1 MDRELVIE
9 FARVTEAAAINCAH
23 WIGRGRKNDADGAAV
38 EAMRKM
44 FDTVKISGTV
54 VIGEGEMDEAPMLYI
69 GEKVG
74 KGGPEVDIAVDPL
87 EGTNLTAKN
96 KPGAIAVMA
105 VAARGTLLHA
115 PDMYM
120 DKIAVGPKAKGAI
133 DLNLSVEDNVR
144 NVAKAMGKDIADITV
159 VVLERERHNHIIK
172 AVEAMGAR
180 VKLISDGDVSPVLL
194 TGLPGGDVDIMMGIG
209 GAPEGVLAA
218 AAVKCLGGDMQGRLV
233 PENDAETKRAHDMG
247 IDDIKKVLTLDDLV
261 ATDDVLF
268 IATGVTGGDVLKG
281 VRFTEQ
287 YAQTHTVVLRSKTG
301 TIRFLETLHDYAKKP
316 AYVKLK

>member
-1 MDRELVIE
+1 MDRELVVE

-69 GEKVG
+69 GEEVG
-74 KGGPEVDIAVDPL
+74 MGGPAVDIAVDPL

-105 VAARGTLLHA
+105 IAERGCLLHA

-120 DKIAVGPKAKGAI
+120 DKIVVGPKAKGAI
-133 DLNLSVEDNVR
+133 DINLSVEENVR
-144 NVAKAMGKDIADITV
+144 NVAKAMGKDISEITV
-159 VVLERERHNHIIK
+159 VVLERERHDHIIK
-172 AVEAMGAR
+172 AIEAMGAR

-194 TGLPGGDVDIMMGIG
+194 TGLPGGDVDMMMGIG

-233 PENDAETKRAHDMG
+233 PENDEETKRAHDMG
-247 IDDIKKVLTLDDLV
+247 ITDINKVLTLDDLV
-261 ATDDVLF
+261 ATDDVMF
-268 IATGVTGGDVLKG
+268 IATGVTTGDVLRG
-281 VRFTEQ
+281 VKFTDQ
-287 YAQTHTVVLRSKTG
+287 YAITHTVVLRSKTG
-301 TIRFLETLHDYAKKP
+301 TIRFMETLHDYDKKP
-316 AYVKLK
+316 AYVKIK

>member
-1 MDRELVIE
+1 MDRELVVE

-69 GEKVG
+69 GEEVG
-74 KGGPEVDIAVDPL
+74 MGGPAVDIAVDPL

-105 VAARGTLLHA
+105 IAERGCLLHA

-120 DKIAVGPKAKGAI
+120 DKIVVGPKAKGAI
-133 DLNLSVEDNVR
+133 DINLSVEENVR
-144 NVAKAMGKDIADITV
+144 NVAKAMGKDISEITV
-159 VVLERERHNHIIK
+159 VVLERERHDHIIK
-172 AVEAMGAR
+172 AIEAMGAR

-194 TGLPGGDVDIMMGIG
+194 TGLPGGDVDMMMGIG

-233 PENDAETKRAHDMG
+233 PENDEETKRARDMG
-247 IDDIKKVLTLDDLV
+247 ITDINKVLTLDDLV
-261 ATDDVLF
+261 ATDDVMF
-268 IATGVTGGDVLKG
+268 IATGVTTGDVLRG
-281 VRFTEQ
+281 VKFTDQ
-287 YAQTHTVVLRSKTG
+287 YAITHTVVLRSKTG
-301 TIRFLETLHDYAKKP
+301 TIRFMETLHDYDKKP

>member
-1 MDRELVIE
+1 MDRELVVE

-69 GEKVG
+69 GEEVG
-74 KGGPEVDIAVDPL
+74 MGGPAVDIAVDPL

-105 VAARGTLLHA
+105 IAERGCLLHA

-120 DKIAVGPKAKGAI
+120 DKIVVGPKAKGAI
-133 DLNLSVEDNVR
+133 DINLSVEENVR
-144 NVAKAMGKDIADITV
+144 NVAKAMGKDIAEVTV

-172 AVEAMGAR
+172 AIEAMGAR

-194 TGLPGGDVDIMMGIG
+194 TGLPGGDVDMMMGIG

-233 PENDAETKRAHDMG
+233 PENDEETKRAHDMG
-247 IDDIKKVLTLDDLV
+247 IADINKVLTLEDLV
-261 ATDDVLF
+261 ATDDVMF
-268 IATGVTGGDVLKG
+268 IATGVTTGDVLKG
-281 VRFTEQ
+281 VRFTDQ
-287 YAQTHTVVLRSKTG
+287 YAITHTVVLRSKTG
-301 TIRFLETLHDYAKKP
+301 TIRFMETLHDYEKKP

>member
-1 MDRELVIE
+1 MDRELVVE

-69 GEKVG
+69 GEEVG
-74 KGGPEVDIAVDPL
+74 MGGPEVDIAVDPL

-105 VAARGTLLHA
+105 IAGRGTLLHA

-120 DKIAVGPKAKGAI
+120 DKIVVGPRAKGAI
-133 DLNLSVEDNVR
+133 DINLSVEENVR
-144 NVAKAMGKDIADITV
+144 NVAKAMGKDVADITV

-180 VKLISDGDVSPVLL
+180 VKLISDGDVSPALL

-233 PENDAETKRAHDMG
+233 PENEEETKRAQAMG
-247 IDDIKKVLTLDDLV
+247 IADINKVLLLDDLV
-261 ATDDVLF
+261 ATDDVMF
-268 IATGVTGGDVLKG
+268 IATGVTTGDVLKG

-287 YAQTHTVVLRSKTG
+287 YAVTHTVVLRSKTG
-301 TIRFLETLHDYAKKP
+301 TIRFMETLHDYEKKP

>member
-1 MDRELVIE
+1 MDRELVVE

-69 GEKVG
+69 GEEVG
-74 KGGPEVDIAVDPL
+74 MGGPEVDIAVDPL

-105 VAARGTLLHA
+105 IAGRGTLLHA

-120 DKIAVGPKAKGAI
+120 DKIVVGPRAKGAI
-133 DLNLSVEDNVR
+133 DINLSVEENVR

-180 VKLISDGDVSPVLL
+180 VKLISDGDVSPALL

-233 PENDAETKRAHDMG
+233 PENEEETKRAQEMG
-247 IDDIKKVLTLDDLV
+247 ITDINKVLLLDDLV
-261 ATDDVLF
+261 ATDDVMF
-268 IATGVTGGDVLKG
+268 IATGVTTGDVLKG
-281 VRFTEQ
+281 VRFTDQ
-287 YAQTHTVVLRSKTG
+287 YAITHTVVLRSKTG
-301 TIRFLETLHDYAKKP
+301 TISFMETLHDYEKKP

>member
-1 MDRELVIE
+1 MDRELVVE

-69 GEKVG
+69 GEEVG
-74 KGGPEVDIAVDPL
+74 MGGPEVDIAVDPL

-105 VAARGTLLHA
+105 IAGRGTLLHA

-120 DKIAVGPKAKGAI
+120 DKIVVGPRAKGAI
-133 DLNLSVEDNVR
+133 DINLSVEENVR
-144 NVAKAMGKDIADITV
+144 NVAKAMGKDVADITV

-180 VKLISDGDVSPVLL
+180 VKLISDGDVSPALL

-233 PENDAETKRAHDMG
+233 PENEEETKRAQAMG
-247 IDDIKKVLTLDDLV
+247 IADINKVLLLDDLV
-261 ATDDVLF
+261 ATDDVMF
-268 IATGVTGGDVLKG
+268 IATGVTTGDVLKG

-287 YAQTHTVVLRSKTG
+287 YAVTHTVVLRSKTG
-301 TIRFLETLHDYAKKP
+301 TIRFMETLHDYEKKP
-316 AYVKLK
+316 TYVKLK